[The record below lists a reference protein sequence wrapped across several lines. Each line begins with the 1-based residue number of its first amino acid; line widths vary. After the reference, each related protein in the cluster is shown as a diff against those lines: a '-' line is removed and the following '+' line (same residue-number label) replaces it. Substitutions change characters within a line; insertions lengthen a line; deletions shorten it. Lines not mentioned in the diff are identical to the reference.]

1 MKLTYEDKVKIA
13 KDYKKLCS
21 NLTAKKWQISR
32 RYVTTHPNKYK
43 NNCFNKHS
51 KNSFFTEILEI

>member
-13 KDYKKLCS
+13 KDYRKFGS

-32 RYVTTHPNKYK
+32 RYVATLANKYK
-43 NNCFNKHS
+43 NNSLNKQQ
-51 KNSFFTEILEI
+51 KKWLFTE